1 MKVKIVADSACDL
14 TPQYVKENSID
25 IEPILIL
32 AKDKIYRDFYDFAP
46 KDFFKFIVNQKES
59 LSTSQATPLMFIES
73 FNRAKAEGYDA
84 ILCIIL
90 NSLASGTYQSAVMA
104 KEAFLDENEG
114 FRVELVDT
122 TTYAYLIGYL
132 IERTIDRLNSGMD
145 LDDAIKILKEESVR
159 MEAYVVTY
167 TLEYLKRSG
176 RINSVAG
183 IMGDV
188 LNIKPILHIGNA
200 QVNVIEKVRGTKK
213 VNERLIALVKEHYDP
228 NNRELLLLLG
238 DMDEEADELE
248 KVIKEEFDIDK
259 IKRAYIG
266 SVITVNAG
274 PKIMG
279 IGFLKK

>member
-1 MKVKIVADSACDL
+1 M
-14 TPQYVKENSID
+14 KENSID

-114 FRVELVDT
+114 LSCRTRRYDDLCLS
-122 TTYAYLIGYL
+122 YRLL

-145 LDDAIKILKEESVR
+145 LDDAIKSSKKSRFGWKPMSSPI
-159 MEAYVVTY
+159 
-167 TLEYLKRSG
+167 RS
-176 RINSVAG
+176 
-183 IMGDV
+183 
-188 LNIKPILHIGNA
+188 NI
-200 QVNVIEKVRGTKK
+200 
-213 VNERLIALVKEHYDP
+213 
-228 NNRELLLLLG
+228 
-238 DMDEEADELE
+238 
-248 KVIKEEFDIDK
+248 
-259 IKRAYIG
+259 
-266 SVITVNAG
+266 
-274 PKIMG
+274 
-279 IGFLKK
+279 